1 MTVGL
6 SSFVSSKSPNSLS
19 LCSVQLCYHSSLFCY
34 KKMAGAGDLVFTPEE
49 MVIDQ
54 GLGYPKAYAKLCK
67 DRILG
72 PFNRGPPFTFTPYAL
87 PQDEVLRAKELDDM
101 FPIVDLNAQPN
112 TKPKIFASLLW
123 KQLSHLGNAG
133 FDPEV
138 FRVDSYG
145 NVLYYHADSASPLAW
160 EIDHWFPCSRGG
172 LTVPSN
178 LRIMQWQACKK
189 KNNKLEFLIP
199 WWDLQVGISINQ
211 FLSIFAI
218 SNSDFRRRAFSWLF
232 SDGESEELNA
242 SQTVDSHVFPHHFV
256 ESKEKIGLAPA
267 AVVLSRRESF
277 DSSSALKSLDINRRP
292 RSSTPIV
299 ACKRSKT
306 DLKENEDPGLV
317 TNPYQAIVIAR
328 DSLRHREETAKMQ
341 AEIQKLDDEV
351 GELKQ
356 KTEEE
361 KVAVQDLELILMKK
375 RRRAEKCR
383 RLAESQSS
391 YKAMLEKMIR
401 DAMHQSVVYK
411 EQVRLNQAAANA
423 LMARLEAQRAICD
436 SAERD
441 LHRRFKKR
449 DELEQ
454 QIRHDWDQTRKRSRM
469 DEFLD
474 EEGDEKTLLRLPGSC
489 SKAELEKD
497 DKRVLCLPGMNT
509 KDCMHKELRV
519 FLEEEQKAYE
529 ARLSLN
535 GGKEKET
542 HNTIS
547 MGIHSEHN
555 NNAIVQAKDEDPT
568 YQNVQNIEIQEEV
581 ITCNPR
587 FPTFH
592 ENVREEEDEES
603 RQQRGKGNVEKWLQ
617 LLLDNSQEPTNFGI
631 QTAEENNSG
640 KRTLNAGEDETIEI
654 DDTITKLNI
663 TYPQKEMKTSKS
675 EESEIA
681 EDVKQSQKVQN
692 KKENVQEEDSKRE
705 EVVEVAAYRL
715 IPERRASD
723 VGSASKGV
731 GRASDVGSA
740 SKGVGRSSSCE
751 RTGRKSEKEKER
763 ELSRSDSVRLFR
775 RIPSSPSLL
784 LSGMKKRVDCMRT
797 KPSVVGDDSDE
808 GRAGGNGFI
817 KSSIKT
823 IKRAV
828 KM

>member
-1 MTVGL
+1 M
-6 SSFVSSKSPNSLS
+6 
-19 LCSVQLCYHSSLFCY
+19 
-34 KKMAGAGDLVFTPEE
+34 AGDLVFTPEE

-67 DRILG
+67 DQSFG
-72 PFNRGPPFTFTPYAL
+72 PFSRGPPFTFTPYAL
-87 PQDEVLRAKELDDM
+87 PQHEVLRAKELDEM
-101 FPIVDLNAQPN
+101 FPIVDPNAQPN
-112 TKPKIFASLLW
+112 TKPKIFMSILW

-160 EIDHWFPCSRGG
+160 EIDHLFPCSRGG

-218 SNSDFRRRAFSWLF
+218 SNSAFRHRAFSWLF
-232 SDGESEELNA
+232 SEGESEELNA
-242 SQTVDSHVFPHHFV
+242 SQTVDSHVFPQHFV
-256 ESKEKIGLAPA
+256 ESNEKIGLAPA
-267 AVVLSRRESF
+267 AVVPSRRESF

-299 ACKRSKT
+299 ACKRPKT
-306 DLKENEDPGLV
+306 DLKENEDPGTV

-341 AEIQKLDDEV
+341 AEIQNLDDEV

-361 KVAVQDLELILMKK
+361 KVAVQDLELILIKK

-383 RLAESQSS
+383 RLAEAQSS

-411 EQVRLNQAAANA
+411 EQVRLNQAAAKA

-441 LHRRFKKR
+441 LHRRFKQR

-454 QIRHDWDQTRKRSRM
+454 HIRPDWDQTRKRSRM
-469 DEFLD
+469 NEFQD
-474 EEGDEKTLLRLPGSC
+474 EEGDEKSLIILPGS
-489 SKAELEKD
+489 SSRAELENN
-497 DKRVLCLPGMNT
+497 DKRVLCLPGMNS
-509 KDCMHKELRV
+509 KDSMHKELRV
-519 FLEEEQKAYE
+519 FLEEEQKEYE

-535 GGKEKET
+535 GGQEKET
-542 HNTIS
+542 HHRIS
-547 MGIHSEHN
+547 MGISSGLS
-555 NNAIVQAKDEDPT
+555 NNATVQAKDEDPT
-568 YQNVQNIEIQEEV
+568 DQKVQNIEIKEEEEEM
-581 ITCNPR
+581 TCYLR

-592 ENVREEEDEES
+592 ETEREEEDEE
-603 RQQRGKGNVEKWLQ
+603 RRKRRGKGNVEKWLQ
-617 LLLDNSQEPTNFGI
+617 MLLDNSHEPTNYGI
-631 QTAEENNSG
+631 QTAEENESG
-640 KRTLNAGEDETIEI
+640 TKTPHAGEDETDEIEH
-654 DDTITKLNI
+654 TITKLNI
-663 TYPQKEMKTSKS
+663 KYPQKEMKISKS
-675 EESEIA
+675 EDA
-681 EDVKQSQKVQN
+681 KQLQKVEN
-692 KKENVQEEDSKRE
+692 RKEAVQQEETKRQ
-705 EVVEVAAYRL
+705 EVVEMAARESFSNRGNGKKEERTDLKDQNLLCRNPPPYRL

-731 GRASDVGSA
+731 R
-740 SKGVGRSSSCE
+740 RSSSCE
-751 RTGRKSEKEKER
+751 RTARKSEKEKER
-763 ELSRSDSVRLFR
+763 ELLRSDSVRLFR

-784 LSGMKKRVDCMRT
+784 LSGMKKRVDCMRK

-808 GRAGGNGFI
+808 GQVGGNSFI

>member
-1 MTVGL
+1 M
-6 SSFVSSKSPNSLS
+6 
-19 LCSVQLCYHSSLFCY
+19 
-34 KKMAGAGDLVFTPEE
+34 AGDLVFTPEE

-54 GLGYPKAYAKLCK
+54 GLGYPKAYAKICK
-67 DRILG
+67 DRSFG
-72 PFNRGPPFTFTPYAL
+72 PFSCGPPFTFTPYAL
-87 PQDEVLRAKELDDM
+87 PQHEVLRAKELDDM
-101 FPIVDLNAQPN
+101 FPIIDPNAQPN
-112 TKPKIFASLLW
+112 TKTKIFMSLLW

-232 SDGESEELNA
+232 SEGESEELNA
-242 SQTVDSHVFPHHFV
+242 SQTVDSHVFPQHFV

-292 RSSTPIV
+292 RSNTPIV

-306 DLKENEDPGLV
+306 DLKENEDPGMV

-351 GELKQ
+351 RELKQ

-361 KVAVQDLELILMKK
+361 KAAVQDLELILTKK

-383 RLAESQSS
+383 RLAEAQSS
-391 YKAMLEKMIR
+391 YKSMLEKMIR
-401 DAMHQSVVYK
+401 DAMHQSIVYK

-441 LHRRFKKR
+441 LHRRFKQR

-454 QIRHDWDQTRKRSRM
+454 QIRPEWDQTRKRSRM
-469 DEFLD
+469 DEFLGG
-474 EEGDEKTLLRLPGSC
+474 EGDEKTLLLLPGSC
-489 SKAELEKD
+489 SRAESEKD
-497 DKRVLCLPGMNT
+497 DIRVLCLPEMNP
-509 KDCMHKELRV
+509 KDIMHKELRV

-535 GGKEKET
+535 GGQEKET
-542 HNTIS
+542 NHRIS
-547 MGIHSEHN
+547 TGIPSDCS
-555 NNAIVQAKDEDPT
+555 NNANLQAKDEDPT
-568 YQNVQNIEIQEEV
+568 DQKVQNIEIQEEEEEEEE
-581 ITCNPR
+581 ITCNR
-587 FPTFH
+587 GFPTFH
-592 ENVREEEDEES
+592 ETERQEEDEES

-617 LLLDNSQEPTNFGI
+617 LLLDNSEEPTDFGI
-631 QTAEENNSG
+631 QTAEENDSG
-640 KRTLNAGEDETIEI
+640 KRTLNAGEDETNEI
-654 DDTITKLNI
+654 DGTITKLNI
-663 TYPQKEMKTSKS
+663 KYPQKEMKISES
-675 EESEIA
+675 EEAERA
-681 EDVKQSQKVQN
+681 EDVKQPQKVQIQ
-692 KKENVQEEDSKRE
+692 KEAVQQEEETKKE
-705 EVVEVAAYRL
+705 EVVQMAARKSFSNRGNGKKEERNELKGQNLLCRNPPPYSL
-715 IPERRASD
+715 IPER
-723 VGSASKGV
+723 
-731 GRASDVGSA
+731 RASDVGSA

-751 RTGRKSEKEKER
+751 RTARKSEKDKER

-784 LSGMKKRVDCMRT
+784 LSGMKKRVDCMRK
-797 KPSVVGDDSDE
+797 KPSVMGDDSDE
-808 GRAGGNGFI
+808 SLVGGNIGFI

>member
-1 MTVGL
+1 M
-6 SSFVSSKSPNSLS
+6 
-19 LCSVQLCYHSSLFCY
+19 
-34 KKMAGAGDLVFTPEE
+34 AGDLVFTPEE
-49 MVIDQ
+49 MVTDQ
-54 GLGYPKAYAKLCK
+54 GLGYPKAYANICK
-67 DRILG
+67 DRSFG
-72 PFNRGPPFTFTPYAL
+72 PFSRGPPFTFTPYAR
-87 PQDEVLRAKELDDM
+87 PQHEVLRAKELDDM
-101 FPIVDLNAQPN
+101 FPTIDPNAQPS
-112 TKPKIFASLLW
+112 TKPKIFMSLLW

-232 SDGESEELNA
+232 SEGESEELND
-242 SQTVDSHVFPHHFV
+242 SQTVDSHVFPQHFV

-267 AVVLSRRESF
+267 AVVLSRRESS

-292 RSSTPIV
+292 RSNTPIV
-299 ACKRSKT
+299 ACKRSNT
-306 DLKENEDPGLV
+306 DLKENEDPGTV

-361 KVAVQDLELILMKK
+361 KAAVQDLELILTKK

-383 RLAESQSS
+383 RLAEAQSS

-401 DAMHQSVVYK
+401 DAMHQSIVYK

-441 LHRRFKKR
+441 LHRRFKQR

-454 QIRHDWDQTRKRSRM
+454 QIRPEWDQTRKRSRM
-469 DEFLD
+469 NEFPGG
-474 EEGDEKTLLRLPGSC
+474 EGDEKTLLLLPGSC
-489 SKAELEKD
+489 SRAELEKD
-497 DKRVLCLPGMNT
+497 DKRVLCLPGMNA
-509 KDCMHKELRV
+509 KDSMHKELRV

-529 ARLSLN
+529 ARLSQN
-535 GGKEKET
+535 GGQEKET
-542 HNTIS
+542 HHRIS
-547 MGIHSEHN
+547 MGIPSDRS

-568 YQNVQNIEIQEEV
+568 DQKVQNIEIQEEEE
-581 ITCNPR
+581 ITCNR
-587 FPTFH
+587 GFPTFQ
-592 ENVREEEDEES
+592 ETEREEEDEES

-617 LLLDNSQEPTNFGI
+617 LLLDNSQEPTDFGI
-631 QTAEENNSG
+631 QTAEENDSG
-640 KRTLNAGEDETIEI
+640 KRNLNAGEDEINEI
-654 DDTITKLNI
+654 DGTITKLNI
-663 TYPQKEMKTSKS
+663 KYPQKEMKIDES
-675 EESEIA
+675 EAAEIA
-681 EDVKQSQKVQN
+681 EDVKQPQKVQN
-692 KKENVQEEDSKRE
+692 KKEAIQQEEETKRE
-705 EVVEVAAYRL
+705 EVVQMAARKSFSNREVGKKEERTELKGQNLLSRNPPPYRS
-715 IPERRASD
+715 IPER
-723 VGSASKGV
+723 
-731 GRASDVGSA
+731 RASDVGSA

-763 ELSRSDSVRLFR
+763 ELLRSDSVRLFR

-784 LSGMKKRVDCMRT
+784 LSGMKKKVDSMRK
-797 KPSVVGDDSDE
+797 KPTVVGDDSDE
-808 GRAGGNGFI
+808 GRVGGNGFI

>member
-1 MTVGL
+1 M
-6 SSFVSSKSPNSLS
+6 
-19 LCSVQLCYHSSLFCY
+19 
-34 KKMAGAGDLVFTPEE
+34 AGDLVFTPEE

-54 GLGYPKAYAKLCK
+54 GLGYPKAYAKICK
-67 DRILG
+67 DRSFG
-72 PFNRGPPFTFTPYAL
+72 PFRHGPPFTFTPYAL
-87 PQDEVLRAKELDDM
+87 PQHEVLRAKELDDL
-101 FPIVDLNAQPN
+101 FPIVDPNAQPN
-112 TKPKIFASLLW
+112 TKPKIFLSLLW
-123 KQLSHLGNAG
+123 KQLNHLGNAG

-189 KNNKLEFLIP
+189 KNNKLEFLVP

-211 FLSIFAI
+211 FLFIFAI

-232 SDGESEELNA
+232 SEGENEELNA
-242 SQTVDSHVFPHHFV
+242 SQTVDSHVFPQHFA

-267 AVVLSRRESF
+267 AVVLSQRESF
-277 DSSSALKSLDINRRP
+277 DSSSALRSLDINRRP
-292 RSSTPIV
+292 RSNTPIV

-306 DLKENEDPGLV
+306 DLKENDDPGMV

-341 AEIQKLDDEV
+341 TEIQILDDEV
-351 GELKQ
+351 GELEQ

-361 KVAVQDLELILMKK
+361 KAAVQDLELILTKK

-383 RLAESQSS
+383 RLAEAQSS
-391 YKAMLEKMIR
+391 YRAMLEKMIR

-441 LHRRFKKR
+441 LHRRFKQR
-449 DELEQ
+449 DELGQ
-454 QIRHDWDQTRKRSRM
+454 LIRPEWDQTRKRSRM

-474 EEGDEKTLLRLPGSC
+474 EEGDEKTLLFLPGSC
-489 SKAELEKD
+489 SRAELEKDD
-497 DKRVLCLPGMNT
+497 DKRVLCLPEMDP
-509 KDCMHKELRV
+509 KDSMHKELRV

-535 GGKEKET
+535 GGQEKET
-542 HNTIS
+542 HHRIS
-547 MGIHSEHN
+547 IGMLSEPTN
-555 NNAIVQAKDEDPT
+555 KAIGQAKDEDPAEEKI
-568 YQNVQNIEIQEEV
+568 QNTEIQEEG
-581 ITCNPR
+581 IACNPG

-592 ENVREEEDEES
+592 ETERVEEDEES
-603 RQQRGKGNVEKWLQ
+603 RKQRGKGNVEKWLQ

-631 QTAEENNSG
+631 QTDEEKDDG
-640 KRTLNAGEDETIEI
+640 KKTLKDETNEI
-654 DDTITKLNI
+654 DGTVTKLNI
-663 TYPQKEMKTSKS
+663 KYPQKEMKISKS

-692 KKENVQEEDSKRE
+692 KKAVQQQEETKRE
-705 EVVEVAAYRL
+705 EVVEMAARNSFKGQKLPFRNPPPYRV

-731 GRASDVGSA
+731 
-740 SKGVGRSSSCE
+740 VGRSSSCE
-751 RTGRKSEKEKER
+751 RTARKSEKEKER
-763 ELSRSDSVRLFR
+763 ELLRSDSARLFR
-775 RIPSSPSLL
+775 HIPSSPSLL
-784 LSGMKKRVDCMRT
+784 LSGMKKRVDCMR
-797 KPSVVGDDSDE
+797 KMPSVVGDDSDE
-808 GRAGGNGFI
+808 GRVGGNGFI

>member
-1 MTVGL
+1 M
-6 SSFVSSKSPNSLS
+6 
-19 LCSVQLCYHSSLFCY
+19 
-34 KKMAGAGDLVFTPEE
+34 AGDLVFTPEE

-54 GLGYPKAYAKLCK
+54 GLGYSKAYAKLCK
-67 DRILG
+67 DRSFG
-72 PFNRGPPFTFTPYAL
+72 PFSRGPPFTFTPYAL
-87 PQDEVLRAKELDDM
+87 PQHEVLRAKELDDM
-101 FPIVDLNAQPN
+101 FPIVVPNAKPN
-112 TKPKIFASLLW
+112 TKPKIFVSLLW

-199 WWDLQVGISINQ
+199 WWDLQVGVSINQ

-232 SDGESEELNA
+232 SEGENEELNA
-242 SQTVDSHVFPHHFV
+242 SQTVDSHVFPPHFV

-292 RSSTPIV
+292 RSNTPIV

-306 DLKENEDPGLV
+306 ELKENEDPGMV
-317 TNPYQAIVIAR
+317 TNPYQALVIAR

-361 KVAVQDLELILMKK
+361 KAAVQDLELILIKK

-383 RLAESQSS
+383 RLAEAQSS
-391 YKAMLEKMIR
+391 YRAMLEKMIR

-441 LHRRFKKR
+441 LHRRFKQR

-454 QIRHDWDQTRKRSRM
+454 QIRPEWDQTRKRSRM
-469 DEFLD
+469 DEFSD
-474 EEGDEKTLLRLPGSC
+474 DEGDGKTLLLPGSC
-489 SKAELEKD
+489 SRAELEKD
-497 DKRVLCLPGMNT
+497 DKRVLCLPEIHT
-509 KDCMHKELRV
+509 KDTMHKELRV

-535 GGKEKET
+535 GGQVKET
-542 HNTIS
+542 HHRIS
-547 MGIHSEHN
+547 MGMPSERSN
-555 NNAIVQAKDEDPT
+555 SAIVQAKDEYPT
-568 YQNVQNIEIQEEV
+568 DQKVQNIEIQEEE
-581 ITCNPR
+581 ITCNPG

-592 ENVREEEDEES
+592 ETEREEEDEES
-603 RQQRGKGNVEKWLQ
+603 RKQRGKGNVEKWLQ
-617 LLLDNSQEPTNFGI
+617 LLLDNTQEPTDFSI

-640 KRTLNAGEDETIEI
+640 KSILKAGEDETNEI

-663 TYPQKEMKTSKS
+663 KYPQKEMKISKS
-675 EESEIA
+675 DESEIA

-692 KKENVQEEDSKRE
+692 EKEAVQQEETKGE
-705 EVVEVAAYRL
+705 EVVEMATRKSFSNRGNGKKEERTELKGQNLLCSNPPYRL

-731 GRASDVGSA
+731 GR
-740 SKGVGRSSSCE
+740 SSSCE
-751 RTGRKSEKEKER
+751 RTARKSEKEKER
-763 ELSRSDSVRLFR
+763 ELLRSDSARLFR

-784 LSGMKKRVDCMRT
+784 LSGMKKRVDCMRK
-797 KPSVVGDDSDE
+797 KPSVDGDDSDE
-808 GRAGGNGFI
+808 GQVGGNGFI
-817 KSSIKT
+817 RSSIKT
-823 IKRAV
+823 IKKAV